1 MNKNRSKDITFTLA
15 GHAHLDPVWLWDRQ
29 EGIEAV
35 KATFRSAL
43 DRMQENPD
51 LVFVHSSAAQYAWM
65 ETHPALMDEIRA
77 AVKRGQW
84 EPVGG
89 FWVEPDVN
97 IPSGEALAR
106 QGLLGQR
113 YFERT
118 LGRRSRVAFLP
129 DSFGHPYTLP
139 QIFQQLG
146 MDYFL
151 FWRPVGLEIDLPANL
166 FYWEGPDGTRLLSA
180 RVESYNSNPN
190 NVIDTLNASL
200 GWRPADAP
208 EWIVVYGVG
217 NHGGG
222 PTKKAIASMRELN
235 QSPDWPTL
243 QFGSI
248 EGFFERAKARKHP
261 SFNQP
266 LQYSFRGCYTSHSQM
281 KKLNRRGENLLA
293 TAEKWSTIATKYGL
307 SYPQA
312 DLTRAWEHLLFNQFH
327 DIACGTSIPRAY
339 EDVQH
344 ELGEAIGTAKR
355 TAYTALQKIA
365 QQIDTRSGDHPV
377 GETMR
382 RVRTGPGNAV
392 ADLGDGIPVV
402 IFNPSPWPRR
412 EVVDVEVNDWHV
424 SEMQVQDDAGYPIV
438 HQFVEAEAKPPRKR
452 AAFLAE
458 VPAMGYRLYRIVDR
472 PAAELPGDAPTL
484 TATDRTLEN
493 RWWRIEFDERTGA
506 IRSLKDKER
515 NLELMAGGGAQLLVM
530 EDPYNPWG
538 KGDYIRHLA
547 GVFGDPTF
555 TLIEDGPVRA
565 TIQVEVS
572 WGASVARQYITIYR
586 ELPAIEGKLEIDWH
600 EEYRS
605 VKLAFPF
612 ALEDTSATFSVPFG
626 HIERP
631 AGGQEEPTQQW
642 LDVTGRPA
650 ARRQAGGPNFA
661 QLGEAGGAEH
671 ASGGGAEGG
680 PSDGAAPSAAQ
691 AREANLYGVALI
703 NDCKY
708 GADVMAGEA
717 RLTILRSPIYGNGDR
732 GAHPVRHT
740 DRYLDQ
746 GWQEV
751 RWALV
756 PHAGPWQGA
765 PVVQAAQDLNE
776 PMIFVR
782 EHAHGGELPKQQSF
796 LTIDPPDAVIVS
808 ALKQAEDGDDLVLRV
823 YEHRGRQA
831 TARVRLPLA
840 QADFQVEANPHQ
852 IKSYRIAPD
861 GAVREVNMLEE

>member
-1 MNKNRSKDITFTLA
+1 MTHIRSKEITFTLA

-43 DRMQENPD
+43 DRLQENPD
-51 LVFVHSSAAQYAWM
+51 LVFVHSSAAQYALM
-65 ETHPALMDEIRA
+65 ETHPTLMGEIRA
-77 AVKRGQW
+77 AAERGQW

-113 YFERT
+113 YFQRT
-118 LGRRSRVAFLP
+118 LGCRSRVAFLP

-139 QIFQQLG
+139 QIFKQCG

-151 FWRPVGLEIDLPANL
+151 FWRPIGPEINLPSNL
-166 FYWEGPDGTRLLSA
+166 FTWEGPDGTRMLSA

-190 NVIDTLNASL
+190 NVIDTLNASI

-243 QFGSI
+243 AFGSI
-248 EGFFERAKARKHP
+248 EGFFERAKGRKHP
-261 SFNQP
+261 SFNEP
-266 LQYSFRGCYTSHSQM
+266 LQYSYRGCYTSHSQM

-293 TAEKWSTIATKYGL
+293 SAEKWSAIAAQYGL
-307 SYPQA
+307 PYPQA
-312 DLTRAWEHLLFNQFH
+312 ALTRAWEHLCFNQFH
-327 DIACGTSIPRAY
+327 DIICGTSIPRAY
-339 EDVQH
+339 DDVRD
-344 ELGEAIGTAKR
+344 ELGEAIGTARR
-355 TAYTALQKIA
+355 TAYDALQKIA
-365 QQIDTRSGDHPV
+365 QQIDTRSGEHEI

-392 ADLGDGIPVV
+392 ADLGDGIPV
-402 IFNPSPWPRR
+402 IFFNPSPWPRR
-412 EVVDVEVNDWHV
+412 EVVDVEVNDWHI
-424 SEMQVQDDAGYPIV
+424 SEMQVQDDAGYPVV
-438 HQFVEAEAKPPRKR
+438 HQFVEADAKPPRKR

-472 PAAELPGDAPTL
+472 PAAQLPGDAPL
-484 TATDRTLEN
+484 LSATERILEN
-493 RWWRIEFDERTGA
+493 RWWRLELDERTGA

-515 NLELMAGGGAQLLVM
+515 NLELMAGGGAQLLVI
-530 EDPYNPWG
+530 EDPTNPWG
-538 KGDYIRHLA
+538 QGDYFRHLA

-555 TLIEDGPVRA
+555 TLLEAGPVRA
-565 TIQVEVS
+565 TVQVEVS
-572 WGASVARQYITIYR
+572 WGASVARQSLTIYR
-586 ELPAIEGKLEIDWH
+586 ETPAIEGKLEIDWH
-600 EEYRS
+600 EEYRM

-612 ALEDTSATFSVPFG
+612 ALEEAKATFSVPFG

-631 AGGQEEPTQQW
+631 AGGQEEPSQQW

-650 ARRQAGGPNFA
+650 ARRQGAGPNFA
-661 QLGEAGGAEH
+661 QLGEAGGGEQTAAE
-671 ASGGGAEGG
+671 GAEGG
-680 PSDGAAPSAAQ
+680 AGDGAV
-691 AREANLYGVALI
+691 ARDAGLYGVALI

-708 GADVMAGEA
+708 GADVMGGEA
-717 RLTILRSPIYGNGDR
+717 RLSILRSPIYGNGNR
-732 GAHPVRHT
+732 GATPVRPT

-746 GWQEV
+746 GVQEV

-756 PHAGPWQGA
+756 PHAGPWQAA

-776 PMIFVR
+776 PMVFVR
-782 EHAHGGELPKQQSF
+782 EYAHAGDLPKRHSF
-796 LTIDPPDAVIVS
+796 LTIEPPDAVIVS
-808 ALKQAEDGDDLVLRV
+808 ALKQAEEGDDLVLRV

-840 QADFQVEANPHQ
+840 KADFQLEARPHQ

-861 GAVREVNMLEE
+861 GTVREVNMLEE